1 MTDQV
6 QILDPEIEELLRDIA
21 QDPDSTLLSVER
33 PAEFRSLSLKRG
45 EVSSRSLDWTSP
57 ERKLLD
63 SYREQVAFLLRY
75 QCYVGYKNEERFAAL
90 RPFRTETA
98 FRGIAQDSGQIRKEA
113 AKEGACLEA
122 EFSGDSAAA
131 LIQNCV
137 GLVRD
142 PAVSRMRLAAASLRL
157 VPTDVG
163 RQYMGLEY
171 AVAGQMRSARAAFD
185 SLIQDSCAPTR
196 MGSTLCHLG
205 TVLAKMGRLEDAR
218 RAYSAAGAAGATGPP
233 KIDSHIFLL
242 QLSARMGDRPGL
254 LSVAADIEAWDIG
267 PALAG
272 AWRDILSAQ
281 AAGGNAEASATA
293 RTLVAAC
300 QDQLGPSSKVILNA
314 VQ

>member
-75 QCYVGYKNEERFAAL
+75 QYYVGYKNEERFAAL
-90 RPFRTETA
+90 RPVRTETA

-163 RQYMGLEY
+163 REYMGLEY
-171 AVAGQMRSARAAFD
+171 MQDYQLISAREVFRQIIATSANP
-185 SLIQDSCAPTR
+185 AR
-196 MGSTLCHLG
+196 KKWAYHHLG
-205 TVLAKMGRLEDAR
+205 ICLA
-218 RAYSAAGAAGATGPP
+218 RACRYQEAAIAQQKACGLAEPD
-233 KIDSHIFLL
+233 IEFLVAL
-242 QLSARMGDRPGL
+242 LRTAVQMGDNTEI
-254 LSVAADIEAWDIG
+254 AAAALRIEAWG
-267 PALAG
+267 MSPAMAEG
-272 AWRDILSAQ
+272 FRDTIRSSRNRGVWAPSPESAAAIQ
-281 AAGGNAEASATA
+281 ATKDRIDTMSEVVLDAF
-293 RTLVAAC
+293 L
-300 QDQLGPSSKVILNA
+300 
-314 VQ
+314 